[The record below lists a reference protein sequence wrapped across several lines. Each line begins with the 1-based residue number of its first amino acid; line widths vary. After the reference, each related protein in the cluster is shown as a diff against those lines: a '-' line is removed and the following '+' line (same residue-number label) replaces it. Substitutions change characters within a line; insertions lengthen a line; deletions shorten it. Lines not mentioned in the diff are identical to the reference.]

1 MTVGPGY
8 EIAAR
13 ARAHGRL
20 RASHADRERV
30 IDTVK
35 AAFVQGCLTKDE
47 FDARVGQTFGS
58 RTYADLARIT
68 ADLPVGPA
76 AAQPPARPARRTGGV
91 PAGAKL
97 GSRDGVVIATAVL
110 ACMGWA
116 VAAVAIIP
124 LAALLA
130 IVSGLVSLCMGAAQL
145 VSSRRDQR
153 SGGQL
158 PPQRAMNA

>member
-1 MTVGPGY
+1 VTVGPGH

-13 ARAHGRL
+13 AIAHGHL

-30 IDTVK
+30 IDTLK

-68 ADLPVGPA
+68 ADLPAGPVA
-76 AAQPPARPARRTGGV
+76 AHPPARPVRRTRGT

-130 IVSGLVSLCMGAAQL
+130 IVSGLVSLCMGGAQL
-145 VSSRRDQR
+145 LSSRRDQR

-158 PPQRAMNA
+158 PPRRAMNA